1 MATPESRKASISPA
15 IGMRWLKPVRLGSW
29 TMLAMTVSGLALI
42 PIRTTHA
49 ATVLA
54 QVPPANAADQASH
67 VDSIYYYLRDAQVEK
82 ESPEAL
88 LQAYMERHTARDY
101 AGAVEMAFRLI
112 EAVPNRPVGYYN
124 LACSQ
129 AKLHRYER
137 ACAALEL
144 AIEHGWRNL
153 EHTEIDPDL
162 SPIRNRKRYTQLV
175 AKIRRLRDNERIV
188 VSPLRQE
195 SVADIIADLNLQ
207 VPALLERY
215 HVPGVTLALIE
226 DREMIWTKAFGI
238 SDTQSKEPMEIDHGF
253 KLRAPAHLFA
263 LLAALKEET
272 RGGYQVAG
280 ILQQGSE
287 FDSDD
292 PSRLM
297 RQFNERPHAY
307 VFGIRREGPARNSSD
322 IRTTTYTD
330 RIRTPTPSGWPTY
343 QSKTTNFVLLQ
354 TAVEIASQQTFYEYC
369 RSRLFDPLLL
379 EKTDFLR
386 HDENGEKQA
395 VGHTRLGTPIE
406 TTVDR
411 SWRTP
416 FVLTTAPDMG
426 RLIVALLNRDQMSE
440 QTAVPALSLARALG
454 PTAYRLIQHGIGVHI
469 SRMKQGP
476 CVQLA
481 DNFGG
486 TGCLIR
492 WYADAGTGIV
502 VMFNSE
508 TGPEAAMHIAHLAL
522 GGQ

>member
-1 MATPESRKASISPA
+1 
-15 IGMRWLKPVRLGSW
+15 
-29 TMLAMTVSGLALI
+29 MTLSVSGLALF
-42 PIRTTHA
+42 PFQMDHA
-49 ATVLA
+49 ATVLG
-54 QVPPANAADQASH
+54 QVPPGNDADQSLH

-129 AKLHRYER
+129 AKLHRYEQ

-153 EHTEIDPDL
+153 EHTELDPDL
-162 SPIRNRKRYTQLV
+162 APIRNRKRYSQLV
-175 AKIRRLRDNERIV
+175 AKIGRLRDNERIV
-188 VSPLRQE
+188 ESPLRQE
-195 SVADIIADLNLQ
+195 PAADIIADLNLQ

-215 HVPGVTLALIE
+215 HVPGVTLALIV

-238 SDTQSKEPMEIDHGF
+238 SDTQAKGPMEIDHGF
-253 KLRAPAHLFA
+253 KLRVPAHLFA

-272 RGGYQVAG
+272 RGGYKVAD
-280 ILQQGSE
+280 ILQQGSD
-287 FDSDD
+287 FDRDD
-292 PSRLM
+292 PSRLA
-297 RQFNERPHAY
+297 RRFDARPRAY
-307 VFGIRREGPARNSSD
+307 VFGVRREDRARNSSGV
-322 IRTTTYTD
+322 RTTAYTD
-330 RIRTPTPSGWPTY
+330 RIRTPAPSGWPTY

-354 TAVEIASQQTFYEYC
+354 TAVEIASEQTFYDYC
-369 RSRLFDPLLL
+369 RTNLFDPLLL
-379 EKTDFLR
+379 DETDFLR

-406 TTVDR
+406 LTVDR

-416 FVLTTAPDMG
+416 SVFTTAPDMG
-426 RLIVALLNRDQMSE
+426 RLIEALLNREQMSE
-440 QTAVPALSLARALG
+440 QAAVPDKSLDQALG
-454 PTAYRLIQHGIGVHI
+454 SMAYQLIQHGIGVHI

-481 DNFGG
+481 DNIGG

-492 WYADAGTGIV
+492 WYADAGKGIV

-522 GGQ
+522 GGR

>member
-1 MATPESRKASISPA
+1 
-15 IGMRWLKPVRLGSW
+15 MRGRPGSW
-29 TMLAMTVSGLALI
+29 AMLALTLSGLALMPI
-42 PIRTTHA
+42 PTNHA
-49 ATVLA
+49 STVLV
-54 QVPPANAADQASH
+54 QVPPVNGADQSRH
-67 VDSIYYYLRDAQVEK
+67 VDSIYYYLRETQVEK

-144 AIEHGWRNL
+144 AIEYGWRNL

-162 SPIRNRKRYTQLV
+162 SPIRDRKRYTQLI
-175 AKIRRLRDNERIV
+175 AKIKRLRDNERIV
-188 VSPLRQE
+188 ESSLRQE
-195 SVADIIADLNLQ
+195 PAADVIADLNLQ

-238 SDTQSKEPMEIDHGF
+238 SDTQDKGPMEIDHGF

-272 RGGYQVAG
+272 RGGYQVAD
-280 ILQQGSE
+280 ILQQGSD
-287 FDSDD
+287 FDRDD
-292 PSRLM
+292 PSRLT
-297 RQFNERPHAY
+297 RQFDARPRAY
-307 VFGIRREGPARNSSD
+307 VFGVRRENQPRNPPGV
-322 IRTTTYTD
+322 RTTAYTD
-330 RIRTPTPSGWPTY
+330 RIKIPAPSGWPTY

-354 TAVEIASQQTFYEYC
+354 TAVESASEQMFYDYC
-369 RSRLFDPLLL
+369 RTSLFDPLMLD
-379 EKTDFLR
+379 ETDFLR
-386 HDENGEKQA
+386 HDENGVKQA
-395 VGHTRLGTPIE
+395 IGHTRLGTPIE
-406 TTVDR
+406 STVDR

-416 FVLTTAPDMG
+416 SVFTTAPDMG
-426 RLIVALLNRDQMSE
+426 RLIEALLNREQMSE
-440 QTAVPALSLARALG
+440 QAAVPAESLDRALG
-454 PTAYRLIQHGIGVHI
+454 STAYQLIQHGIGVHI

-481 DNFGG
+481 DNIGG

-492 WYADAGTGIV
+492 WYSDAGKGIV